1 MANFG
6 GGSAPLNQRTLTD
19 ADFRLMVDTVVD
31 YAIAVLDPGGIVIS
45 WNDGARL
52 LNGYEAPEVLGRH
65 FSLFYPSEMLDQNLP
80 EKELETARDAGRVEQ
95 EGWRLRKDGTRF
107 WASVVIT
114 RMNGR
119 NGELRGFS
127 LICRDLSERR
137 RQDEMLRL
145 SEERFR
151 LLVEGVK
158 DYAIFM
164 LDPGGHVVSWNLGA
178 QKNKGYEAAEIIGQ
192 HFSKFYPPEV
202 AATGWPELELRN
214 ALRDGRFEDEGW
226 RVRKDGSRF
235 WASVV
240 ITALHD
246 ASGRH
251 RGFAKV
257 TRDLTERRR
266 VTALEDEGRRVTNFL
281 AMLGH
286 ELRNPLAPI
295 SNALELLKR
304 EKTESAVVLHTR
316 DIIGRQLRQ
325 MTRLVDDLLDVGRIT
340 SGKVHL
346 ESKPVRLRDAI
357 AQAIEAVRP
366 LIASKSQTLHSPLGE
381 ADPWIAGDSARV
393 IQVVSNLIHNAAKFT
408 QSGGNIHVSLTQAG
422 SDADIS
428 VRDDGPGIQPKDL
441 QRIFDLFVQGEQ
453 DMARSQGGLGLGLSL
468 VQQLVTLHGGRV
480 SAFSTGRPGEGSE
493 FVVQFPTAP
502 APATLLESEP
512 RPVGEQRVLV
522 VDDNKDAAE
531 TMALLLEALGYRSS
545 IAHDGLSAI
554 EAVKAQD
561 PDVVLLDIGLPD
573 LSGHEVARRL
583 RAELVNPPA
592 LIAITGYGQASDRDT
607 SLEVGF
613 KAHMTKPVDVD
624 RLSALLERLLAPKAG
639 GAGG

>member
-1 MANFG
+1 MADHG
-6 GGSAPLNQRTLTD
+6 GGSAPLNQRTLAD
-19 ADFRLMVDTVVD
+19 ADFRLMVEAISD
-31 YAIAVLDPGGIVIS
+31 YSIIVLDPGGIVIS
-45 WNDGARL
+45 WNDGARKL
-52 LNGYEAPEVLGRH
+52 KGYDTAEAIGRH
-65 FSLFYPSEMLDQNLP
+65 FSLFYPSELLEQNQP
-80 EKELETARDAGRVEQ
+80 DRALETARQAGHMEE

-114 RMNGR
+114 QIPGT
-119 NGELRGFS
+119 NGETRGFS
-127 LICRDLSERR
+127 LITRDLSERR
-137 RQDEMLRL
+137 RQDEMLRM

-164 LDPGGHVVSWNLGA
+164 LDPGGHIVSWNLGA
-178 QKNKGYEAAEIIGQ
+178 QKNKGYEASEIIGQ
-192 HFSKFYPPEV
+192 HFSVFYPPEV
-202 AATGWPELELRN
+202 AAIGWPEQELRN

-226 RVRKDGSRF
+226 RIRKDGSRF

-246 ASGRH
+246 ATGRH

-304 EKTESAVVLHTR
+304 EKTESGVIAHTR

-325 MTRLVDDLLDVGRIT
+325 ITRLVDDLLDVGRIT
-340 SGKVHL
+340 SGKIHL
-346 ESKPVRLRDAI
+346 ESKPVRLREAI
-357 AQAIEAVRP
+357 AEAAEAVRP
-366 LIASKSQTLHSPLGE
+366 LIESKSQTLHLHYQE
-381 ADPWIAGDSARV
+381 ADPWISGDRARL
-393 IQVVSNLIHNAAKFT
+393 IQIVSNLIHNAAKFT
-408 QSGGNIHVSLTQAG
+408 HNSGNVHVSLSQVG
-422 SDADIS
+422 EDADIS
-428 VRDDGPGIQPKDL
+428 VRDDGPGIPPKDL

-453 DMARSQGGLGLGLSL
+453 NMARSQGGLGLGLSL
-468 VQQLVTLHGGRV
+468 VQQLTTLHGGRV
-480 SAFSTGRPGEGSE
+480 SAFSTGRAGEGSE
-493 FVVQFPTAP
+493 FVVQFQTTQPPIT
-502 APATLLESEP
+502 TLEAEP
-512 RPVGEQRVLV
+512 RPLGEQRVLV
-522 VDDNKDAAE
+522 VDDNVDAAE
-531 TMALLLEALGYRSS
+531 TMALLLEALGYKSS
-545 IAHDGLSAI
+545 VAHGGLSAI

-573 LSGHEVARRL
+573 LNGHEVARRL
-583 RAELVNPPA
+583 RAEMINPPP

-607 SLEVGF
+607 SLEAGF
-613 KAHMTKPVDVD
+613 RAHLTKPVDVD
-624 RLSALLERLLAPKAG
+624 KLTALLEHLLESPRA
-639 GAGG
+639 

>member
-1 MANFG
+1 MADHG
-6 GGSAPLNQRTLTD
+6 GGSAPLNQRTLAD
-19 ADFRLMVDTVVD
+19 ADFRLMVEAVSD
-31 YAIAVLDPGGIVIS
+31 YSIIVLDPGGIVIS
-45 WNDGARL
+45 WNDGARKL
-52 LNGYEAPEVLGRH
+52 KGYDTAEAIGRH
-65 FSLFYPSEMLDQNLP
+65 FSLFYPSELLEQNQP
-80 EKELETARDAGRVEQ
+80 DRALETVRQAGRMEE

-114 RMNGR
+114 QIIGA
-119 NGELRGFS
+119 NGEIRGFS
-127 LICRDLSERR
+127 MITRDLSERR
-137 RQDEMLRL
+137 RQDEMLRM

-164 LDPGGHVVSWNLGA
+164 LDPGGHIVSWNLGA
-178 QKNKGYEAAEIIGQ
+178 QKNKGYEASEIIGQ
-192 HFSKFYPPEV
+192 HFSVFYPPEV
-202 AATGWPELELRN
+202 AAIGWPEQELRN

-226 RVRKDGSRF
+226 RIRKDGSRF

-246 ASGRH
+246 ATGRH

-304 EKTESAVVLHTR
+304 EKTESAVIAHTR

-340 SGKVHL
+340 SGKIHL
-346 ESKPVRLRDAI
+346 ESKPVRLREAI
-357 AQAIEAVRP
+357 AEAAEAVRP
-366 LIASKSQTLHSPLGE
+366 LIESKSQTLHLHYQE
-381 ADPWIAGDSARV
+381 ADPWISGDRARL
-393 IQVVSNLIHNAAKFT
+393 IQIVSNLMHNAAKFT
-408 QSGGNIHVSLTQAG
+408 HNSGNVHVSLSQVG
-422 SDADIS
+422 EDADIS
-428 VRDDGPGIQPKDL
+428 VRDDGPGIPPKDL

-453 DMARSQGGLGLGLSL
+453 NMARTQGGLGLGLSL
-468 VQQLVTLHGGRV
+468 VQQLTTLHGGRV

-493 FVVQFPTAP
+493 FVVQFQTTQPP
-502 APATLLESEP
+502 IATLEAEP

-522 VDDNKDAAE
+522 VDDNVDAAE
-531 TMALLLEALGYRSS
+531 TMALLLEALGYKPSV
-545 IAHDGLSAI
+545 AHGGLSAI

-573 LSGHEVARRL
+573 LNGHEVARRL
-583 RAELVNPPA
+583 RAEMINPPP

-607 SLEVGF
+607 SLEAGF
-613 KAHMTKPVDVD
+613 RAHLTKPVDVD
-624 RLSALLERLLAPKAG
+624 KLTALLEQLLESPRA
-639 GAGG
+639 

>member
-1 MANFG
+1 MADHG
-6 GGSAPLNQRTLTD
+6 GGSAPLNQRTLAD
-19 ADFRLMVDTVVD
+19 ADFRLMVEAVSD
-31 YAIAVLDPGGIVIS
+31 YSIIVLDPGGIVIS
-45 WNDGARL
+45 WNDGARKL
-52 LNGYEAPEVLGRH
+52 KGYDTAEAIGRH
-65 FSLFYPSEMLDQNLP
+65 FSLFYPSELLEQNQP
-80 EKELETARDAGRVEQ
+80 DRALETVRQAGHMEE

-114 RMNGR
+114 QIPGT
-119 NGELRGFS
+119 NGEIRGFS
-127 LICRDLSERR
+127 LITRDLSERR
-137 RQDEMLRL
+137 RQDEMLRM

-164 LDPGGHVVSWNLGA
+164 LDPGGHIVSWNLGA
-178 QKNKGYEAAEIIGQ
+178 QKNKGYEASEIIGQ
-192 HFSKFYPPEV
+192 HFSVFYPPEV
-202 AATGWPELELRN
+202 AAIGWPEQELRN

-226 RVRKDGSRF
+226 RIRKDGSRF

-246 ASGRH
+246 ATGRH

-304 EKTESAVVLHTR
+304 EKTESAVIAHTR

-340 SGKVHL
+340 SGKIHL
-346 ESKPVRLRDAI
+346 ESKPVRLREAI
-357 AQAIEAVRP
+357 AEAAEAVRP
-366 LIASKSQTLHSPLGE
+366 LIESKSQTLHLHYQE
-381 ADPWIAGDSARV
+381 ADPWISGDRARL
-393 IQVVSNLIHNAAKFT
+393 IQIVSNLIHNAAKFT
-408 QSGGNIHVSLTQAG
+408 HNSGNVHVSLSQVG
-422 SDADIS
+422 EDADIS
-428 VRDDGPGIQPKDL
+428 VRDDGPGIPPKDL

-453 DMARSQGGLGLGLSL
+453 NMARSQGGLGLGLSL
-468 VQQLVTLHGGRV
+468 VQQLTTLHGGRV

-493 FVVQFPTAP
+493 FVVQFQTTQPP
-502 APATLLESEP
+502 IATLEAEP

-522 VDDNKDAAE
+522 VDDNVDAAE
-531 TMALLLEALGYRSS
+531 TMALLLEALGYKSS
-545 IAHDGLSAI
+545 VAHGGLSAI

-573 LSGHEVARRL
+573 LNGHEVAKRL
-583 RAELVNPPA
+583 RAEMINPPP

-607 SLEVGF
+607 SLEAGF
-613 KAHMTKPVDVD
+613 RAHLTKPVDVD
-624 RLSALLERLLAPKAG
+624 KLTALLEQLLESPRA
-639 GAGG
+639 